1 MMNAAAHWERCK
13 PWLEAAL
20 EYGMGC
26 MAIADVQERV
36 NDGRMQFWPGANA
49 AAVTEVQ
56 EFPRVKFLN
65 VFLAGGDLEEIKAMV
80 PSFQSWGRYMG
91 CTKLTA
97 TGREGWARALKS
109 QGWAKMPLVCLSLPI
124 TQE

>member
-1 MMNAAAHWERCK
+1 MTHWERCK

-20 EYGMGC
+20 EYGMGV
-26 MAIADVQERV
+26 MTIDDVQAAIEA
-36 NDGRMQFWPGANA
+36 GKMQLWPGEKC

-56 EFPRVKFLN
+56 EFPRAKFFN

-80 PSFQSWGRYMG
+80 PSFQSFGRYLG
-91 CTKLTA
+91 CTKVTA

-109 QGWAKMPLVCLSLPI
+109 QGWEKMPLVCLSIPI